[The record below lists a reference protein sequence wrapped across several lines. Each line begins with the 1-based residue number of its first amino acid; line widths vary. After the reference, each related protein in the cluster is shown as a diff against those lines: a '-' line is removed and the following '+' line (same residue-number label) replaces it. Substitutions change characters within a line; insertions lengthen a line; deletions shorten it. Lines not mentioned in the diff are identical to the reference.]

1 MKSSSSNSEKSTG
14 ISLRVFRGELPYMA
28 ADMAEA
34 LAAATDAALLL
45 LAAVD
50 VAADTDAALLAF
62 VVLWWC

>member
-1 MKSSSSNSEKSTG
+1 
-14 ISLRVFRGELPYMA
+14 MA

>member
-45 LAAVD
+45 LAAV
-50 VAADTDAALLAF
+50 VEVAAAAVAAADTD
-62 VVLWWC
+62 VVLW